1 MVCDA
6 YSIKIDSSFKYDV
19 IFEAP
24 EAHSL
29 FRASFINSFREER
42 NFVKKKEAKGGGSLL
57 KQNLKE

>member
-19 IFEAP
+19 IFEA
-24 EAHSL
+24 HSL
-29 FRASFINSFREER
+29 FRALFINSFREEG